1 MQNNNKKLNAIVT
14 AMGMYVPEKVY
25 DNKYFESILDTT
37 DEWIMTRT
45 GIKERRIL
53 EEGGTSVLATNAA
66 LDLIE
71 KHNIDPLTID
81 AIIVA
86 TISPDYF
93 FPSTSSMVQV
103 NIGAKNAW
111 AFDLS
116 AACSGF
122 VFALRTGAALI
133 ESGGYKKVLVIGAD
147 KMSSIADYTD
157 RNTCVLFGDAGAC
170 ALLEP
175 SEDLNYG
182 VIDSVL
188 KTDGTG
194 KDYLIM
200 KGGGSAHPSSIE
212 TVQNK
217 WHHIYQ
223 EGKAVFKFAVTGMA
237 EVSVEIM
244 KRNNLKSEDIAY
256 LVPHQANMRIIS
268 ATGEKMGLTEDKVL
282 VNIHK
287 YGNTTAA
294 TIPLCIVEAY
304 REGKIKKGDK
314 LVLTAFGGGF
324 TWGSIYL
331 VWSLD

>member
-1 MQNNNKKLNAIVT
+1 MQKTEKKLNAHIT
-14 AMGMYVPEKVY
+14 AVGMYVPDKVY
-25 DNKYFESILDTT
+25 DNKYFESILDTS
-37 DEWIMTRT
+37 DEWIVTRT

-53 EEGGTSVLATNAA
+53 EEGGTSVLATKAA
-66 LDLIE
+66 QDLLE
-71 KHNIDPLTID
+71 KHNIDPLEID

-93 FPSTSSMVQV
+93 FPSTSSIVQH

-111 AFDLS
+111 SFDLS

-122 VFALRTGAALI
+122 VFALRTGAGLI
-133 ESGGYKKVLVIGAD
+133 ECGGYKKVLVIGAD
-147 KMSSIADYTD
+147 KMSTIADYTD
-157 RNTCVLFGDAGAC
+157 RNTCVLFGDAGA
-170 ALLEP
+170 AVLLEP
-175 SEDLNYG
+175 TEDLDFG

-188 KTDGTG
+188 KTDGIG

-200 KGGGSAHPSSIE
+200 KGGGSANPSSIE

-223 EGKAVFKFAVTGMA
+223 EGKVVFKYAVTGMA
-237 EVSVEIM
+237 EVSLEIM
-244 KRNNLKSEDIAY
+244 KRNNLNSEDIAY
-256 LVPHQANMRIIS
+256 LVPHQANMRIID
-268 ATGEKMGLTEDKVL
+268 ATGEKMGLSKDKVM

-294 TIPLCIVEAY
+294 TIPSCLVEYY
-304 REGKIKKGDK
+304 RDKKIKKGDK